1 MSYDPLQ
8 ILSDRF
14 SSAIVAAFPHLAG
27 QRVDAMI
34 AVGKNQ
40 KLGDFQS
47 NAAMGLAKTLGSQP
61 RVVAQAIVA
70 KLDIS
75 DIAEPIGPESIAG
88 PGFINI
94 KLRTDTV
101 EALLG
106 KINSPQLGIE
116 PVVPRETIV
125 VDLMGVNLAK
135 QVQVWHLRAT
145 VIGDALARTFERLG
159 YNVVRQNHVGDW
171 GLQIGMVT
179 DKLLQLARAGKLDR
193 ITLDD
198 LDRLY
203 KAVQKE
209 CDADEDGLA
218 AARRWN
224 MGPKII
230 AELEEQVGGA
240 NEAEASAKRTLV
252 ALQSG
257 DPVAVAMWE
266 RVAKV
271 TMDECLAICARLKA
285 NVTAE
290 HTAGE
295 SSYRNELGEIV
306 DDLVKKGLAVEDQ
319 GALVV
324 RLDDVGIEEPL
335 IVRKS
340 DGGFIYVTTDLAG
353 VRRRVQK
360 IGASRVVYAV
370 DARQGKHFQQ
380 VFAASRKA
388 GYTTLPATAGNAN
401 EQVEAKL
408 EHAAFGTMMGEDGR
422 PFKTRSGES
431 VKLADMLDEA
441 VSRAERAVAEKN
453 PELPAVER
461 TSIAEGIAIAAIK
474 YADLSTERTKDYVF
488 SYDRMMSFEGNTGPY
503 LLYAVVRIRS
513 IFRKAREMFGEM
525 GAGGAANGSPV
536 RIVAPEEKTL
546 ALALLKYP
554 GAVRSVAESLEPH
567 RMCQYLYEL
576 AGAFSGFFQNCP
588 VLQAPDE
595 ATRVSRLGL
604 CRLTERVLVDGLNI
618 LGIQTLERM

>member
-14 SSAIVAAFPHLAG
+14 TTAILAAFPQLAG

-61 RVVAQAIVA
+61 RTVAQAILA

-75 DIAEPIGPESIAG
+75 DIAEPLSSDSIAG

-101 EALLG
+101 ESLLA
-106 KINSPQLGIE
+106 KINSTQLGIE
-116 PVVPRETIV
+116 PVTPRETIV

-179 DKLLQLARAGKLDR
+179 DKLLQLSRAGTLNR

-230 AELEEQVGGA
+230 AELGEQVAGA

-295 SSYRNELGEIV
+295 SSYRHELGEIV

-340 DGGFIYVTTDLAG
+340 DGGFIYATTDLAA

-388 GYTTLPATAGNAN
+388 GYTKLLDATGKPGHM
-401 EQVEAKL
+401 EARL
-408 EHAAFGTMMGEDGR
+408 GHAAFGTMMGEDGR

-441 VSRAERAVAEKN
+441 VARAQRAVAEKN
-453 PELPAVER
+453 PDLPAADR

-513 IFRKAREMFGEM
+513 IFRKAREMFGE
-525 GAGGAANGSPV
+525 AAFAKGSPV

-576 AGAFSGFFQNCP
+576 AGAFSSFFQNCP
-588 VLQAPDE
+588 VMQAPDD
-595 ATRVSRLGL
+595 ATRLARLGL
-604 CRLTERVLVDGLNI
+604 CSLTERVLVDGLNI

>member
-1 MSYDPLQ
+1 
-8 ILSDRF
+8 
-14 SSAIVAAFPHLAG
+14 
-27 QRVDAMI
+27 
-34 AVGKNQ
+34 
-40 KLGDFQS
+40 
-47 NAAMGLAKTLGSQP
+47 
-61 RVVAQAIVA
+61 
-70 KLDIS
+70 
-75 DIAEPIGPESIAG
+75 
-88 PGFINI
+88 
-94 KLRTDTV
+94 
-101 EALLG
+101 
-106 KINSPQLGIE
+106 
-116 PVVPRETIV
+116 
-125 VDLMGVNLAK
+125 
-135 QVQVWHLRAT
+135 
-145 VIGDALARTFERLG
+145 
-159 YNVVRQNHVGDW
+159 
-171 GLQIGMVT
+171 
-179 DKLLQLARAGKLDR
+179 
-193 ITLDD
+193 
-198 LDRLY
+198 
-203 KAVQKE
+203 
-209 CDADEDGLA
+209 
-218 AARRWN
+218 
-224 MGPKII
+224 
-230 AELEEQVGGA
+230 
-240 NEAEASAKRTLV
+240 
-252 ALQSG
+252 
-257 DPVAVAMWE
+257 MWE

-295 SSYRNELGEIV
+295 SSYRLELGDIV
-306 DDLVKKGLAVEDQ
+306 DDLVRKGLAVEDQ

-340 DGGFIYVTTDLAG
+340 DGGFIYATTDLAA

-388 GYTTLPATAGNAN
+388 GYTKLLDASGKPG
-401 EQVEAKL
+401 QVEAKL

-441 VSRAERAVAEKN
+441 VARAERAVTEKN
-453 PELPAVER
+453 PDLSAAER

-474 YADLSTERTKDYVF
+474 YADLSTERAKDYVF

-513 IFRKAREMFGEM
+513 IFRKARETF
-525 GAGGAANGSPV
+525 GAAATLTSSTSV
-536 RIVAPEEKTL
+536 RVIAPEEKTL
-546 ALALLKYP
+546 ALTLLKYP

-588 VLQAPDE
+588 VMQAPDD
-595 ATRVSRLGL
+595 ATRLSRLGM
-604 CRLTERVLVDGLNI
+604 CALTERVLVDGLNL

>member
-14 SSAIVAAFPHLAG
+14 TSAIIAAFPHLAG

-34 AVGKNQ
+34 AIGKNP

-61 RVVAQAIVA
+61 RVVAQAILA
-70 KLDIS
+70 RLEIA
-75 DIAEPIGPESIAG
+75 DIAEPLTPESVAG

-94 KLRTDTV
+94 KLRTDAV
-101 EALLG
+101 EALLSR
-106 KINSPQLGIE
+106 INTARLGVEPVSPQ
-116 PVVPRETIV
+116 ETIV

-159 YNVVRQNHVGDW
+159 YRVFRQNHVGDW

-179 DKLLQLARAGKLDR
+179 DKLLQLARSGKLDR

-224 MGPKII
+224 MGPKAI
-230 AELEEQVGGA
+230 AELEAQVGGA

-271 TMDECLAICARLKA
+271 TMDECLAICARLRA

-295 SSYRNELGEIV
+295 SSYRHELGEIV

-340 DGGFIYVTTDLAG
+340 DGGFIYATTDLAG

-360 IGASRVVYAV
+360 LGASRVVYAV

-388 GYTTLPATAGNAN
+388 GYTMLPAGAGQARLD
-401 EQVEAKL
+401 ARL

-441 VSRAERAVAEKN
+441 LARAERAVMEKN
-453 PELPAVER
+453 PELAAAER
-461 TSIAEGIAIAAIK
+461 TRIAETISIAAIK

-513 IFRKAREMFGEM
+513 IFRKAREALGDAAVAA
-525 GAGGAANGSPV
+525 GAPV
-536 RIVAPEEKTL
+536 RVATPEEKTL

-588 VLQAPDE
+588 VMQAPDD
-595 ATRVSRLGL
+595 ATRLSRLGL
-604 CRLTERVLVDGLNI
+604 CGLTERVLVDGLNL
-618 LGIQTLERM
+618 LGIQALERM